1 MGWCMMNKI
10 LSISVAAYNVED
22 VIEKCLDSFVNSKY
36 LDDIE
41 ILVINDGSKDSTE
54 KIVNRYHQMYPQSIF
69 LVNKENGGH
78 GSTINKSICLACGK
92 YFKIVDGDDWVD
104 SDEFDGFIE
113 ELFICEADLMI
124 NDYNKVYTDR
134 ISRVNVIGSYS
145 LNNVSDIKQMDLSKI
160 FPMHSITV
168 RTEKLRQNSFR
179 MSSNRFYADTEY
191 VFFVLSVVK
200 KFQVSEKCIY
210 QYRLGVEGQSVSSSG
225 LYRHIEDMLY
235 IEGRLIDEYMN
246 YENHSNGDIIEKFLS
261 DKYILIFHWFVMMER
276 GDKIG
281 KLKEF
286 DETIRKKYPYFIKNI
301 NFGKYGLVKY
311 NYSFFISLYRMLHK
325 LRLLLNKLV

>member
-179 MSSNRFYADTEY
+179 MS
-191 VFFVLSVVK
+191 
-200 KFQVSEKCIY
+200 
-210 QYRLGVEGQSVSSSG
+210 
-225 LYRHIEDMLY
+225 
-235 IEGRLIDEYMN
+235 
-246 YENHSNGDIIEKFLS
+246 
-261 DKYILIFHWFVMMER
+261 
-276 GDKIG
+276 
-281 KLKEF
+281 
-286 DETIRKKYPYFIKNI
+286 
-301 NFGKYGLVKY
+301 
-311 NYSFFISLYRMLHK
+311 
-325 LRLLLNKLV
+325 